1 VKIRLFVIPLLLQPL
16 FLLLAFS
23 ACASP
28 EVEEIHPRNPAIVEL
43 MTFNIRYG
51 TANDGDFSW
60 PARRQ
65 HVEDVIRRE
74 RPDVLAIQEGLAFQ
88 LEELASV
95 LDGYSK
101 FGQHRDGG
109 LKGEFSGIYL
119 RKGAAVLVDSGELWL
134 SPTPGQIGSKGW
146 DAALPR
152 MALWV
157 DVQLNDGTNRP
168 PSDGHNVV
176 RIYGTHFDHRGE
188 EARLQ
193 SAKLLVDHAQ
203 GGPPAVFM
211 GDFNAIEESAPMT
224 AFVAANYQSAV
235 ATFAPLNTLG
245 TFNGFKEADGGRRID
260 HIMYAPDFIPH
271 DAQILDDCFDGIWP
285 SDHFPVTA
293 VLELLPASQR

>member
-1 VKIRLFVIPLLLQPL
+1 VKIRLLVIPLLLQPL
-16 FLLLAFS
+16 FLLLIFS

-28 EVEEIHPRNPAIVEL
+28 EVEEIRPEDPAIVQV

-51 TANDGDFSW
+51 TAKDGEFSW

-74 RPDVLAIQEGLAFQ
+74 NPEVLGIQEGLAFQ
-88 LEELASV
+88 LEELAGV
-95 LDGYSK
+95 LVDYTK
-101 FGQHRDGG
+101 LGQHRDGG

-119 RKGAAVLVDSGELWL
+119 RKDSVVLIDSGELWL
-134 SPTPGQIGSKGW
+134 SPTPKQIGSKGW

-152 MALWV
+152 MAVWV

-168 PSDGHNVV
+168 PSIGHNVL

-193 SAKLLVDHAQ
+193 SAKLLVEHAKD
-203 GGPPAVFM
+203 GPPAVFM
-211 GDFNAIEESAPMT
+211 GDFNATEESAPMQ

-235 ATFAPLNTLG
+235 ATFSPLNTLG
-245 TFNGFKEADGGRRID
+245 TFNGFKQADGGRRID
-260 HIMYAPDFIPH
+260 HIMYAPDFLPH

-293 VLELLPASQR
+293 VLELL

>member
-1 VKIRLFVIPLLLQPL
+1 MKIRLLVIPLLLQSV
-16 FLLLAFS
+16 FLLLIFS

-28 EVEEIHPRNPAIVEL
+28 EVEDIRPEDPAIVQV

-51 TANDGDFSW
+51 TANDGEFSW

-74 RPDVLAIQEGLAFQ
+74 NPEVLGIQEGLAFQ
-88 LEELASV
+88 LDELADV

-119 RKGAAVLVDSGELWL
+119 RKDSVMLVDSGELWL
-134 SPTPGQIGSKGW
+134 SPTPDQVGSKGW

-152 MALWV
+152 MAVWV

-168 PSDGHNVV
+168 PDNGHNVV
-176 RIYGTHFDHRGE
+176 RIYATHFDHRGK

-193 SAKLLVDHAQ
+193 SAKLLVEHAK

-211 GDFNAIEESAPMT
+211 GDFNATEESAPMT

-235 ATFAPLNTLG
+235 ATFDPLNTLG

-293 VLELLPASQR
+293 VLELL